1 MSLNSKSD
9 RLAWRALN
17 LKEAFIT
24 LQCELSEAQND
35 DDDVK
40 RFITDILTSLTYPL

>member
-9 RLAWRALN
+9 RLALRA

-35 DDDVK
+35 DDDDVK
-40 RFITDILTSLTYPL
+40 RFITGILTTLTYPL